1 MSRFAQVDGNRFI
14 LRKERLNLLEEL
26 GVASIEER

>member
-14 LRKERLNLLEEL
+14 LRKERLNLLKEL
-26 GVASIEER
+26 GVSSVEKR